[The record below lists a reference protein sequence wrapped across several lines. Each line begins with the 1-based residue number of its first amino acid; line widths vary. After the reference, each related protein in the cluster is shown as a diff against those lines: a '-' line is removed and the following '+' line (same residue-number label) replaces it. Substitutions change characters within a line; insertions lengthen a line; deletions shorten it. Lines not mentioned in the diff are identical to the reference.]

1 MTSITLAAVISA
13 TDPYNV
19 NRGTLNLGPLTTAYS
34 PPANCTSDLYYIS
47 TFSYLGWADNL
58 CEPGDYNDI
67 LYNHSTPIFS
77 PGNQCPQGMTIDCT
91 YVGTRRANETRMQYW
106 SKISTDETAVGCCP
120 TGYACATNLDQ
131 FYYCLSQPTKDAV
144 ITVTEVNRTA
154 VDLGVPQH
162 SEVRTIFGYDT
173 VLVTAQKVIYVANP
187 TDLASMDA
195 SKAAPGSS
203 NTTPSARQ
211 TSAGAASTQGDVQSG
226 GLSTGAKAGLGVGVS
241 LLVIAMCLSAFLLYR
256 HLTKKRA
263 VAAAGGDNE
272 AAAAVAG
279 DGAFR
284 KAELDSEPISAKAA
298 AAAAAPDY
306 KEKDTI
312 DVHQALPSDGQGR
325 RSSFFAEME
334 AGFEAA
340 ELPGEVP
347 ASSAVETTSTQQAK
361 ITRKPVN
368 DA

>member
-1 MTSITLAAVISA
+1 ML
-13 TDPYNV
+13 
-19 NRGTLNLGPLTTAYS
+19 
-34 PPANCTSDLYYIS
+34 
-47 TFSYLGWADNL
+47 
-58 CEPGDYNDI
+58 
-67 LYNHSTPIFS
+67 
-77 PGNQCPQGMTIDCT
+77 
-91 YVGTRRANETRMQYW
+91 RR
-106 SKISTDETAVGCCP
+106 
-120 TGYACATNLDQ
+120 GYACASNLDQ
-131 FYYCLSQPTKDAV
+131 FYQCLSQPTKDAV
-144 ITVTEVNRTA
+144 ITVTEINRTA
-154 VDLGVPQH
+154 LDLGVPQH
-162 SEVRTIFGYDT
+162 SEARTIFAYDT

-195 SKAAPGSS
+195 SKSAPGSS

-263 VAAAGGDNE
+263 AAAAGDDNE
-272 AAAAVAG
+272 VAAAVAG

-284 KAELDSEPISAKAA
+284 KAELGGEPLSAKAA

-312 DVHQALPSDGQGR
+312 DGHQALPSDGQGR
-325 RSSFFAEME
+325 RSSFFAEMD
-334 AGFEAA
+334 AGLDAA
-340 ELPGEVP
+340 ELPSEVP
-347 ASSAVETTSTQQAK
+347 ATNTLSASQHDAAQQAK